1 MWPFKKKER
10 ETSEAP
16 ELHNL
21 LTWRDQELQNAL
33 LYGSLFQVCSQLTQV
48 WFTTTE
54 SKPRRPEEVA
64 EVYVEMYKPLETWF
78 KGGELK
84 AQIKEMLETLY
95 PEPPGYEPGET
106 LLPRED
112 IIPGVKT
119 VKYVPRE
126 SRE

>member
-1 MWPFKKKER
+1 MWPFRKKER
-10 ETSEAP
+10 ATVETP
-16 ELHNL
+16 ELVTL
-21 LTWRDQELQNAL
+21 MTWRDQELQNSL

-48 WFTTTE
+48 WFTTTGT
-54 SKPRRPEEVA
+54 KPHSPEEIADVF
-64 EVYVEMYKPLETWF
+64 VDMYKPLETWF

-84 AQIKEMLETLY
+84 QQIKDMLETLY

-119 VKYVPRE
+119 IKYKPRE

>member
-1 MWPFKKKER
+1 MWPFRKKE
-10 ETSEAP
+10 EKPPEAQ
-16 ELHNL
+16 EVVAMM
-21 LTWRDQELQNAL
+21 TWRDQELQDAV
-33 LYGSLFQVCSQLTQV
+33 LYSSLFQVCSQLTQV
-48 WFTTTE
+48 WF
-54 SKPRRPEEVA
+54 SSGNRPSSINEIA
-64 EVYVEMYKPLETWF
+64 DAYIEMYKPLEAWF

-84 AQIKEMLETLY
+84 QRIKDMLETLY

-119 VKYVPRE
+119 VKYKPRE